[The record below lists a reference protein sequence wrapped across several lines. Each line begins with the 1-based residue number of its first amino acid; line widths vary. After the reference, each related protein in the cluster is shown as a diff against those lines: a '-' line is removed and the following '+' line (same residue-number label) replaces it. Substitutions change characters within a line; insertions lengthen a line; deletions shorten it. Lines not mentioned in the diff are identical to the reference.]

1 LFRAPGRPL
10 GPAKAP
16 LLQFHNASAMFRVA
30 VIFVGIACRV
40 RAVGATAENAAQ
52 LAPLAERFAVRA
64 IEIVEGGGH
73 KIQD

>member
-1 LFRAPGRPL
+1 
-10 GPAKAP
+10 
-16 LLQFHNASAMFRVA
+16 MFRVA

-64 IEIVEGGGH
+64 IEIVEGGGGH